1 MLGSKNTSPQAL
13 AAWSSLIL
21 AVLFSLGSLLLRPAW
36 ISFILTFALVF
47 LIVYALLYYVI
58 KQFVYRK
65 IKLIYKFIFQTKAS
79 KKEDFF
85 NRQILPQQSLEEVGL
100 DVQQWAVQKRAEIE
114 NMERNER
121 FRKEFLLNLSHE
133 LKTPVFAI
141 QSYVH
146 TLLDGALEDG
156 KVNRL
161 FLEKTTKNIDRLC
174 RLIEDVDEISRLES
188 GEIPMAPEV
197 FVIQDLIRD
206 VFDSL
211 SLKAQTQRIQFTIKK
226 GCEPPVQVR
235 ADKEKIRQV
244 LINLLENSIKYGKT
258 GGHTIASIYK
268 MDEQKVLVEVSDDGM
283 GIAEEHLSRIFER
296 FYRTDKARSR
306 SEGGTGLGLA
316 IVKHIVEAHGQ
327 TINVR
332 SKQDLGSTFGFTL
345 AAARAE

>member
-13 AAWSSLIL
+13 AAWSALIL
-21 AVLFSLGSLLLRPAW
+21 AMLFALGSLLLRVSW
-36 ISFILTFALVF
+36 VSFLVTLALVF
-47 LIVYALLYYVI
+47 LIVYAVLYYVI
-58 KQFVYRK
+58 KQFIYRK

-114 NMERNER
+114 NMERNEK

-141 QSYVH
+141 QSYIH
-146 TLLDGALEDG
+146 TLLDGALEDAA
-156 KVNRL
+156 VNRR

-188 GEIPMAPEV
+188 GEIPVTPEV
-197 FVIQDLIRD
+197 FIIQDLVRD

-211 SLKAQTQRIQFTIKK
+211 SLKAQNEGIAFSIKK
-226 GCEPPVQVR
+226 GCETPVQVK

-244 LINLLENSIKYGKT
+244 LINLLENSVKYGKR
-258 GGHTIASIYK
+258 GGHTIASIYN
-268 MDEQKVLVEVSDDGM
+268 MDEQQVLVELSDDGM

-332 SKQDLGSTFGFTL
+332 SKQDVGSTFGFTL
-345 AAARAE
+345 AAAKGD